1 MARCG
6 ARPGVQ
12 DCRPNPGVDV
22 DRPGECCVDTREQ
35 SLPSAGVDVR
45 LRLHG
50 REAELDELAAADH
63 PGLELSDCRPA
74 HSAQCW
80 AWRHGKF
87 WPVEAGGQRGCGQL
101 SGAGRPAL
109 TACVWPT
116 PGTRSHRTLARFGA
130 RTSAGNTPAGP
141 TPPRPGGTN
150 GCLTQPE
157 HAQRPSPRPHSQP
170 SPTPPRPRGTNGCL
184 TQPEHPQKVPARA
197 GGVERA
203 ERGGRAA
210 KGGAGLG
217 RAGGSGVGERVRPR
231 PTRAALPRR
240 ARDCAE
246 SLTPPQKR
254 RSGSRPPTSP
264 RD

>member
-1 MARCG
+1 MAGRG

-22 DRPGECCVDTREQ
+22 DRPGECCVDTREH

-50 REAELDELAAADH
+50 GEAELDELAAADH
-63 PGLELSDCRPA
+63 PGLELGDCRPA

-80 AWRHGKF
+80 AWRHGEF

-130 RTSAGNTPAGP
+130 RTSAGNTRPARPRHAPANKRLPHATGTPAATLTP
-141 TPPRPGGTN
+141 TA
-150 GCLTQPE
+150 L
-157 HAQRPSPRPHSQP
+157 QRARA
-170 SPTPPRPRGTNGCL
+170 PPRPRGTNGCL
-184 TQPEHPQKVPARA
+184 TLPEHPQNVPARA
-197 GGVERA
+197 GRS
-203 ERGGRAA
+203 RPS
-210 KGGAGLG
+210 G
-217 RAGGSGVGERVRPR
+217 RAGGRYRADAP
-231 PTRAALPRR
+231 PTHSRRTLADPAAP
-240 ARDCAE
+240 ATPPGP
-246 SLTPPQKR
+246 TPPQTR